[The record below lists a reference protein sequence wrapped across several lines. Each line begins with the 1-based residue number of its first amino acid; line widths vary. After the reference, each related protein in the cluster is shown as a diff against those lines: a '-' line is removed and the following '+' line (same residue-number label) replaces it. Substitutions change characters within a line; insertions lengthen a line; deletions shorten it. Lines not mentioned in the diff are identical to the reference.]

1 MNIRLLLISALMA
14 LNILLKAQQL
24 PEGYILQYRQ
34 TFNNQKS
41 VADFR
46 LTPSGVWNTV
56 NNKGNLALQCK
67 PAANGRALP
76 AYAAVLSNKV
86 FGDFILEAGIKF
98 EPDSSGNRDFCLIL
112 GMKDTTRYYC
122 VILSGGIDSSL
133 HGAYLVKD
141 SQISRLDG
149 LVVKPLD
156 LPANK
161 WHNIRLERNILQRT
175 IVVFVND
182 MKQPVMRIK
191 DYELV
196 MGMVGLGS
204 FSGGVQCD
212 NLSIWAPTMI
222 VE

>member
-1 MNIRLLLISALMA
+1 MNIRALLISTLIAFSIPLT
-14 LNILLKAQQL
+14 AQQL
-24 PEGYILQYRQ
+24 PVGYILQYRQ
-34 TFNNQKS
+34 NFNNQKS
-41 VADFR
+41 LADFR
-46 LTPSGVWNTV
+46 FTPPGAWTSV
-56 NNKGNLALQCK
+56 NNKGNYVLQCE
-67 PAANGRALP
+67 PAANGTALP
-76 AYAAVLSNKV
+76 GFAAVLSNKV
-86 FGDFILEAGIKF
+86 FGDFILEAGF
-98 EPDSSGNRDFCLIL
+98 RLEPDSSGKRDVCIML

-122 VILSGGIDSSL
+122 VILTNGTGNNL

-141 SQISRLDG
+141 SQISQLDG

-161 WHNIRLERNILQRT
+161 WHNIRLERNIVKRT

-196 MGMVGLGS
+196 MGMIGFGS
-204 FSGGVQCD
+204 FSGGVQFD